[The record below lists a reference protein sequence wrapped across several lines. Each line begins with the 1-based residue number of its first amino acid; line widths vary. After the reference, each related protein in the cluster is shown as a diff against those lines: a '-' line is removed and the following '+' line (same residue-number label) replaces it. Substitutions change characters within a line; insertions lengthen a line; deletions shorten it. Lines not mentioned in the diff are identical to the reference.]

1 MIFSH
6 RPLTSWS
13 RYLTSP
19 FALLLWILL
28 IWGGNFALRGYWE
41 PDEAR
46 FVYVAHE
53 MVGSGDWLVP
63 HRHGLPYAHKP
74 PLMFWLINLGETIFP
89 EPFGSRLPSLIGL
102 LLSLWAV
109 TGIGTLWRDR
119 ATGIRAALVLTSAW
133 LFWSTCGL
141 GQIDGLLTGL
151 ELSAVYLLL
160 HHEHYEG
167 ERMPWAAFILMGL
180 AVLAKGPVG
189 LLIPLGVYLAI
200 RFSSQT
206 EPHISL
212 VRILI
217 GLVIAIA
224 IPVTWVIACWLNGAP
239 PEYLHELLFTQ
250 NVSRAAGELGHR
262 QPFFYFLLQ
271 APLDFMPWTLFL
283 PAAFIRLR
291 KSDTSLLK
299 KLTFWV
305 LFVVVFFSI
314 PSSKRNLYVLLAFPG
329 LALAIAVAWNEIE
342 KTRYCRIL
350 AQVIFILASVFL
362 FGFSFVVM
370 FSGSIP
376 AIVHNEAASHALGT
390 LPSWPFFIVLAV
402 ALSGLY
408 HLVKFPRKWLTF
420 YALSL
425 GAVFAALG
433 TFVYP
438 ALNNVKVPYEIKP
451 LAEKYIPPGGRL
463 LLYDVYG
470 ETLALHSGHM
480 GMRCDSDEAMTAAM
494 RNQQNGLA
502 IFLLKKKDTLA
513 SLALSARFPQIT
525 ETGKF
530 SMGSKTYIWCRF
542 QTHESQALPT
552 KQDDK

>member
-1 MIFSH
+1 MTFSKSPTH
-6 RPLTSWS
+6 SWS

-74 PLMFWLINLGETIFP
+74 PLMFWLINVGEAVFP

-119 ATGIRAALVLTSAW
+119 ATGIRAALVLSSAW

-151 ELSAVYLLL
+151 EMSALYLLL

-167 ERMPWAAFILMGL
+167 ERMPWLAFILMGL

-200 RFSSQT
+200 RFSSQS
-206 EPHISL
+206 EPHISP
-212 VRILI
+212 VYIII
-217 GLVIAIA
+217 GLIVATA
-224 IPVTWVIACWLNGAP
+224 IPITWVLACWLNGAP

-262 QPFFYFLLQ
+262 RPFFYFLVQ
-271 APLDFMPWTLFL
+271 MPLDFMPWTLFL

-291 KSDTSLLK
+291 KSDVSLLK
-299 KLTFWV
+299 KLAFWV
-305 LFVVVFFSI
+305 LFVVAFFSI
-314 PSSKRNLYVLLAFPG
+314 SSSKRNLYILLAFPG

-342 KTRYCRIL
+342 KTRYCKSI
-350 AQVIFILASVFL
+350 AQVLFSLTAILLAGLSL
-362 FGFSFVVM
+362 TVM

-376 AIVHNEAASHALGT
+376 AIAHNEAASHALGT
-390 LPSWPFFIVLAV
+390 LPSWPFFVVLAV
-402 ALSGLY
+402 ALAGLY
-408 HLVKFPRKWLTF
+408 HLFKFSKKWLTF

-425 GAVFAALG
+425 SAVLAALG

-438 ALNNVKVPYEIKP
+438 ALNDVKVPREIEP

-470 ETLALHSGHM
+470 ETLALHSGHL
-480 GMRCDSDEAMTAAM
+480 GMRCDSDEEMTAAM
-494 RNQQNGLA
+494 RNQQDGLA
-502 IFLLKKKDTLA
+502 IFLMKKKDTPA
-513 SLALSARFPQIT
+513 SLALSTRFPQIT

-542 QTHESQALPT
+542 QNKNGQVFST
-552 KQDDK
+552 KQDGK